1 MPLLTLGYK
10 YIPFLFKENWT
21 HHLNLE
27 RFIWKCSYPRLDR
40 GIHSYLEINEKK
52 YLLYIDTKINRQK
65 STGQS
70 WFVNSI
76 KSYLPKG
83 SNPEKKAASFW
94 TFSKREG
101 GVQHESKSFGVVLFG
116 PPFGHY
122 RGRGEGVE
130 PIPKVLG

>member
-1 MPLLTLGYK
+1 MYYISNLDIINVPL
-10 YIPFLFKENWT
+10 KE
-21 HHLNLE
+21 
-27 RFIWKCSYPRLDR
+27 
-40 GIHSYLEINEKK
+40 
-52 YLLYIDTKINRQK
+52 DTE
-65 STGQS
+65 T
-70 WFVNSI
+70 
-76 KSYLPKG
+76 KG